1 MIESSNWNWTFDSNW
16 LWRSSIDF
24 EPSPMLSS
32 SRSES
37 LFTQASLVYL
47 LVLRHWILYLFL
59 YESNS
64 LSWSIVSIRMRLKS
78 DSIQIES
85 SSYSILSFT
94 FSPFPLNS
102 HLFSI
107 GFNTFEIEGF
117 QRSRS
122 LCNRDDGLDEICST
136 DSIQSRPFADSLID
150 QLDRIRM
157 VWLSSNRIASIPI
170 EFL

>member
-32 SRSES
+32 SRSEFVYSSFALS
-37 LFTQASLVYL
+37 LGFEALNSN
-47 LVLRHWILYLFL
+47 LFL

-122 LCNRDDGLDEICST
+122 LCNRNDGLDEICST